1 MYLFESRFPI
11 GCPQGKAWSL
21 ERFKTRS
28 GNQGWKIRY
37 IEESKMRTRKK
48 RYFFIFV
55 MALPFFFPGQS
66 FPLSSTE
73 SLEGLKGVEV
83 IVEELK
89 PELEN
94 FNLTAI
100 QIQKEVEGKLQNAGV
115 QVLSKEDNEKIQP
128 LSKPYLYIKVN
139 SYKLP
144 WRRSSFAFCI
154 DIALNQQ
161 VKLRGNPELKKTI
174 FYSPTWYKS
183 EAGGATGKDIAEI
196 IEVVK
201 TLTEKFIGD
210 YQTANSKQ

>member
-1 MYLFESRFPI
+1 M
-11 GCPQGKAWSL
+11 
-21 ERFKTRS
+21 ERFNTRR
-28 GNQGWKIRY
+28 GNRGWKIRSR
-37 IEESKMRTRKK
+37 EESKMKTWKK
-48 RYFFIFV
+48 GYFLTLV
-55 MALPFFFPGQS
+55 MALPFFFPNQS
-66 FPLSSTE
+66 FPLSCAE

-94 FNLTAI
+94 FNLTAT
-100 QIQKEVEGKLQNAGV
+100 QIQKEVEVKLQNAGV

-128 LSKPYLYIKVN
+128 LRMPYLYIKVN

-161 VKLRGNPELKKTI
+161 VKLRGNPDLKKTI
-174 FYSPTWYKS
+174 FFSPTWYKS
-183 EAGGATGKDIAEI
+183 KVGGATGNDMAEI

-201 TLTEKFIGD
+201 TLTEKFIGA
-210 YQTANSKQ
+210 YQTANPKR

>member
-1 MYLFESRFPI
+1 MKT
-11 GCPQGKAWSL
+11 CGK
-21 ERFKTRS
+21 
-28 GNQGWKIRY
+28 GY
-37 IEESKMRTRKK
+37 ILVL
-48 RYFFIFV
+48 V
-55 MALPFFFPGQS
+55 MALPFFLPSQG
-66 FPLSSTE
+66 FPLSCTE
-73 SLEGLKGVEV
+73 SLEGLRGVEV

-89 PELEN
+89 SELED
-94 FNLTAI
+94 FNLTAG
-100 QIQKEVEGKLQNAGV
+100 QVQREVEGKLQNAGI

-128 LSKPYLYIKVN
+128 LRKPYLYLKVN

-154 DIALNQQ
+154 HIALNQQ

-183 EAGGATGKDIAEI
+183 EVGGVTGKDISEI

-201 TLTEKFIGD
+201 TLTEKFIHA